1 MAGTPI
7 SRVAIV
13 GLGALGIMYGHFLA
27 RAIGQENVFFV
38 CNEERVNRYKGAE
51 VTFNGEPCPFVYATS
66 DAAPFKPDLVIFA
79 VKGNDL
85 EEAVRMTL
93 PLIEEDT
100 VIISVLNGISSEETI
115 GRIADRGLIL
125 PCIAQKMDAKKDG
138 FSVISGKFGELCFG
152 APAEAGDAL
161 KDADVRLKTFFDS
174 IAMPYEAADD
184 IEHKLWCKWML
195 NVGVNQVMTVGNAV
209 FADVHKEGALRS
221 RMLGAMRE
229 VQALSKAVG
238 GVVEITEKDFT
249 DWVAIIDSLN
259 PAGMPSM
266 RQDRLAKRPSEVE
279 FFSGTVIAKGREYG
293 VATPINDA
301 LYREIKAIEADY

>member
-1 MAGTPI
+1 MDKPV

-13 GLGALGIMYGHFLA
+13 GLGALGIMYGHFLV
-27 RAIGQENVFFV
+27 RTVGQENVFFV
-38 CNEERVNRYKGAE
+38 CNEERVKRYTNAE
-51 VTFNGEPCPFVYATS
+51 VTFNGTSCPFVYAEAE
-66 DAAPFKPDLVIFA
+66 DAPFKPDLIIFA
-79 VKGNDL
+79 VKGGDL
-85 EEAVRMTL
+85 EDAVRMTL
-93 PLIEEDT
+93 PLIADDT

-115 GRIADRGLIL
+115 ARIAGRGLIL

-138 FSVISGKFGELCFG
+138 FSVVSGKFGELCFG
-152 APAEAGDAL
+152 APSGATDAL
-161 KDADVRLKTFFDS
+161 KNANERLKTFFDS
-174 IAMPYEAADD
+174 IGMPYEAADD

-209 FADVHKEGALRS
+209 FADVHKEGELRS

-229 VQALSKAVG
+229 VQALSKAIG
-238 GVVEITEKDFT
+238 GAAEITDKDFA

-266 RQDRLAKRPSEVE
+266 RQDRLARRASEVE

-293 VATPINDA
+293 VATPINEA
-301 LYREIKAIEADY
+301 LYREIKAIEANY

>member
-1 MAGTPI
+1 MAKTI

-38 CNEERVNRYKGAE
+38 CDEGRVKRYKDAE
-51 VTFNGEPCPFVYATS
+51 VTFNGEVCPFVYAT
-66 DAAPFKPDLVIFA
+66 AENAPFRPDLVIFA

-85 EEAVRMTL
+85 EDAVRMTL
-93 PLIEEDT
+93 PLIAEDT

-115 GRIADRGLIL
+115 ERIAGRGLIL

-138 FSVISGKFGELCFG
+138 FSVVSGKFGELCFG
-152 APAEAGDAL
+152 APSGAGEAL
-161 KDADVRLKTFFDS
+161 KEANEVLMTFFDS
-174 IAMPYEAADD
+174 IGMPYEAADD

-209 FADVHKEGALRS
+209 FADMHRAGELRN

-229 VQALSKAVG
+229 VMALSKAVG
-238 GVVEITEKDFT
+238 PSVEISEKDFT
-249 DWVAIIDSLN
+249 DWVAIIDNLN

-266 RQDRLAKRPSEVE
+266 RQDRLAGRLSEVE

-293 VATPINDA
+293 VATPINEA
-301 LYREIKAIEADY
+301 LYREIKAIEANY